1 MQLSSGRDNMLIEPK
16 SSVCVSVCE
25 CVCVCVTAVCRRQ
38 ATNRWKQME
47 RTNKKDDPTGHN
59 ILTNRFLLFS
69 FLPFSLLEIQIK
81 TSLLS
86 LSGSAGTSSLHI
98 QSVASLTGDLINSVI
113 SFLALALLAP
123 QQRRN

>member
-1 MQLSSGRDNMLIEPK
+1 
-16 SSVCVSVCE
+16 
-25 CVCVCVTAVCRRQ
+25 
-38 ATNRWKQME
+38 ME